1 MKIHKT
7 RIPDCYE
14 IVPTIFRDERGT
26 FVKTLHE
33 ETFREKK
40 LETHFVEEYYSVSF
54 KRVLRGLH
62 FQIPPKDCEKL
73 VYCVS
78 GSVLDV
84 VVDLRIGS
92 PEYGKFEVF
101 ELNSKKANIIYVPT
115 GLAHGFYVLSE
126 NAILIYKTT
135 ALYSPQHDSGIRWN
149 SVNIPWVDK
158 NPIVS
163 ERDQGFVALGDFHSP
178 FKFEKSNEIKE

>member
-1 MKIHKT
+1 MQIK
-7 RIPDCYE
+7 RALIPGCYE
-14 IVPTIFRDERGT
+14 IVPTIFRDERGI
-26 FVKTLHE
+26 FVKTLE
-33 ETFREKK
+33 EDTFAREN
-40 LETHFVEEYYSVSF
+40 LETHFVEEYYSLSY

-62 FQIPPKDCEKL
+62 FQIPPKDCDKM

-92 PEYGKFEVF
+92 PAYGKFEIF
-101 ELNSKKANIIYVPT
+101 ELNSTKANIIYIPT
-115 GLAHGFYVLSE
+115 GLAHGFYVLSD
-126 NAILIYKTT
+126 NATLIYKTT

-149 SVNIPWVDK
+149 SVDISWPDD

-163 ERDQGFVALGDFHSP
+163 KRDREFLGFSDFSSP
-178 FKFEKSNEIKE
+178 FIFQKQDARKE